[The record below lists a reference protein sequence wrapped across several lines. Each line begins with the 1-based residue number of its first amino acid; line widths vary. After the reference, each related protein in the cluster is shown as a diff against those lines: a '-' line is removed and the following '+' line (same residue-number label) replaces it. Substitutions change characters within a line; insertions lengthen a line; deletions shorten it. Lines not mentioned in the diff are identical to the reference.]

1 MRTELF
7 IILIIAKEKRIVKG
21 FFAEGVV
28 RTSKIYLCGVRI
40 DNLSMEEAVER
51 GLLKIQSP
59 CVAFT
64 PNAVMLDA
72 CRREPSLARL
82 LNRAD
87 LSLPDG
93 AGVLAAAA
101 RKRHPLR
108 ERIAG
113 VDFGEAILEKAS
125 KEHLRVFLLGGKR
138 GVAQAAS
145 ERLSQKYPGLKVCG
159 VHSGYFQKYGE
170 ENAAV
175 LRRINEA
182 NADIL
187 FVCFGFPAQEKW
199 IAESLSALP
208 HLRLLAG
215 LGGSL
220 DVWAG
225 NVKRAPMPLQK
236 LGLEWAWRMAH
247 EPRRLKNL
255 PALLRSAFWS

>member
-1 MRTELF
+1 M
-7 IILIIAKEKRIVKG
+7 
-21 FFAEGVV
+21 
-28 RTSKIYLCGVRI
+28 SKINLCGVRI
-40 DNLSMEEAVER
+40 DNLSMEEAIRR
-51 GLLKIQSP
+51 GLEKKAAP

-72 CRREPSLARL
+72 CRREPSLAKL

-93 AGVLAAAA
+93 FGVLAAAA
-101 RKRHPLR
+101 RKKHPLR

-113 VDFGEAILEKAS
+113 IDFGEAILKKSAEMG
-125 KEHLRVFLLGGKR
+125 LRVFLLGGKE
-138 GVAQAAS
+138 GVAKTAS
-145 ERLSQKYPGLKVCG
+145 ERLSQKYPGLKICG
-159 VHSGYFQKYGE
+159 IHSGYFQKYGE

-187 FVCFGFPAQEKW
+187 FVCFGFPMQERW
-199 IAESLSALP
+199 IDKNLPSLS

-225 NVKRAPMPLQK
+225 NVKRAPKPLQK

-255 PALLRSAFWS
+255 PAILRFRLFS